1 MHSRCCCSRTRGQ
14 IFVTVPPVAGP
25 GSSTGD
31 PPPPA
36 GPGCAGMGVSAAL
49 ALLQI
54 LGYEQCLCAPPL
66 LLLQLLGALHVPS
79 PREGTAGCCS
89 SRGWPRCSPLGC
101 DNVTA
106 AQSPRR
112 RPQLCQRA
120 GGWGWGWAGPDPAAR
135 EGRRAP
141 AHPSHRHSPSL
152 AALTSFLS
160 GSSTPLIHPG
170 QMAASRGLL
179 RSTRGARGC
188 GGAAAQGSAAAAA
201 ALSPPKLPQC
211 GPPKFAGT
219 SWGWV
224 LLVLPRQGLTGLCL
238 ARLIEFWAHLH
249 R

>member
-25 GSSTGD
+25 GSGTGD
-31 PPPPA
+31 PPPA

-66 LLLQLLGALHVPS
+66 LLLQLLGALHIPS

-188 GGAAAQGSAAAAA
+188 GGAAAQGSAAASAA
-201 ALSPPKLPQC
+201 APSPTKLSQC
-211 GPPKFAGT
+211 GPPISRELLGLGAAGAAPP
-219 SWGWV
+219 GV
-224 LLVLPRQGLTGLCL
+224 NGFVPRS
-238 ARLIEFWAHLH
+238 AD
-249 R
+249 

>member
-1 MHSRCCCSRTRGQ
+1 MKCRLLPTGTRALTLLLLTHAGADFHHRTPSGWARQRHWRPPSR
-14 IFVTVPPVAGP
+14 AGVCW
-25 GSSTGD
+25 D
-31 PPPPA
+31 
-36 GPGCAGMGVSAAL
+36 GVSAAL

-66 LLLQLLGALHVPS
+66 LLLLGALHVPS

-120 GGWGWGWAGPDPAAR
+120 GGWGWGWAGPNPFAR

-141 AHPSHRHSPSL
+141 ARPSHCHSPSL

-160 GSSTPLIHPG
+160 GSSAPLIHPG
-170 QMAASRGLL
+170 QMAASRGLFC
-179 RSTRGARGC
+179 STRGARGC
-188 GGAAAQGSAAAAA
+188 GGAAAQGSSAAAAA
-201 ALSPPKLPQC
+201 PSPPKMSQC
-211 GPPKFAGT
+211 GPPICRELLGLGAAGAAPP
-219 SWGWV
+219 GV
-224 LLVLPRQGLTGLCL
+224 NGFVPRS
-238 ARLIEFWAHLH
+238 AD
-249 R
+249 